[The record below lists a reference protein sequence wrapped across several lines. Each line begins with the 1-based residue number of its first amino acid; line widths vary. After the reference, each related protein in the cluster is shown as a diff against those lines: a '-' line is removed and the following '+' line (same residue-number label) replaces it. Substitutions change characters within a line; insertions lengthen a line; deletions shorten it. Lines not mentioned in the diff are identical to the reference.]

1 MWHPSWEWFSVEF
14 LITPFYD
21 HIQNQ
26 KWFHLKFQL
35 LLGWDRVSWERL
47 SITKF
52 MIVSTYL
59 LRKQLPM
66 YKKCSLLK
74 VKSLVSWQN
83 ALWLA
88 NNSSWLLQSCL
99 YLFQSNF
106 VFNRRWFGSKN
117 VGNHRFKLSCYV
129 LFLVFLIIKIFFLDG
144 VKTSS

>member
-74 VKSLVSWQN
+74 VQSLVSWQN

-88 NNSSWLLQSCL
+88 NNSSWLMQSCL
-99 YLFQSNF
+99 YLFQSKVRSFKFCFQQKVVRQQKCWQSHVTDSNL
-106 VFNRRWFGSKN
+106 VAMYYSWFS
-117 VGNHRFKLSCYV
+117 L
-129 LFLVFLIIKIFFLDG
+129 L
-144 VKTSS
+144 